1 MRQPIDAGDDVATL
15 RERLAEANETLEAIR
30 KGDVDAL
37 IVQVGGGDQV
47 YTRVTPDEPY
57 RDLVEQMHDG
67 AVVLAVTGDILY
79 CNARFASLLGVPL
92 ESVIGTRFDRFVDTP
107 DILCIEDLLKAGRGR
122 CRCQLIRSDGETIES
137 YVSLTTTRVKDV
149 DRANV
154 IVTDLRALHEAYRS
168 RDLAERNSRMKDEFL
183 AMLAHELRNPLGA
196 ISSAVQVLVS
206 AKSGGESAT
215 RARDVVARQVAH
227 LSHLVD
233 GLLDMEQVLSGEIQ
247 LNRRPFDMA
256 AAVRLSVSDVPRSL
270 GLHLEVE
277 VGAEPVWIDA
287 DAVRIEQVLTH
298 LMTNSIRHT
307 PPGGRIHV
315 ALRGDGHDVVFTI
328 KDTGVGIARD
338 LLPVVFDMFVQGAQD
353 LNRAKG
359 GLGVGLTLV
368 RRLVELHGGTVVASS
383 DGAGHGSTFTVRL
396 PQSPTGSAPSAL
408 SARSDDARPRR
419 VLLIED
425 DNDARGMLRLMLE
438 IAGHT
443 VYDAR
448 DGVRGLELL
457 DTKHPDVAIID
468 IGLPGLNGYQ
478 VAQRVRAR
486 PNGRAVVLVA
496 LTGYGRP
503 SDHKRSTEAGF
514 DYHLVKP
521 VDPDSLRCLLQTGAR
536 PVEAL

>member
-1 MRQPIDAGDDVATL
+1 MKLPIDAGDNVTTL
-15 RERLAEANETLEAIR
+15 RERLAEATETLEAIR
-30 KGDVDAL
+30 RGDVDAL
-37 IVQVGGGDQV
+37 IVQVGGGEEV

-67 AVVLAVTGDILY
+67 AVVLAVTGEILY

-107 DILCIEDLLKAGRGR
+107 DVLCIEDLLRAGRGR
-122 CRCQLIRSDGETIES
+122 CRCQLIRPDGETIES
-137 YVSLTTTRVKDV
+137 YVSLTTTHVKDV
-149 DRANV
+149 DRLNV

-168 RDLAERNSRMKDEFL
+168 RDLAEQNSRMKDEFL
-183 AMLAHELRNPLGA
+183 TMLAHELRNPLGA

-206 AKSGGESAT
+206 VKGGGESGT
-215 RARDVVARQVAH
+215 RARNVVARQVAH

-233 GLLDMEQVLSGEIQ
+233 GLLDVEQVLSGEIQ

-256 AAVRLSVSDVPRSL
+256 EAVRLSVTNVPRDI
-270 GLHLEVE
+270 GLDLQAE

-287 DAVRIEQVLTH
+287 DVVRIEQVLTH
-298 LMTNSIRHT
+298 LVANSIRHT

-315 ALRGDGHDVVFTI
+315 TLRGDGHDAVLTI
-328 KDTGVGIARD
+328 KDTGVGISRD
-338 LLPVVFDMFVQGAQD
+338 LLPVVFDMFVQAAQD
-353 LNRAKG
+353 LDRAKG
-359 GLGVGLTLV
+359 GLGIGLTLV

-383 DGAGHGSTFTVRL
+383 DGEGHGSTFTVRL
-396 PQSPTGSAPSAL
+396 PQSPTGPAPSA
-408 SARSDDARPRR
+408 RPDDAHPRR

-448 DGVRGLELL
+448 DGVRGIELL
-457 DTKHPDVAIID
+457 EAKHPDVAIID

-478 VAQRVRAR
+478 VAQRVRAL

-503 SDHKRSTEAGF
+503 SDQRRSTEAGF

-521 VDPDSLRCLLQTGAR
+521 VDPDALRSLLQTAAR
-536 PVEAL
+536 PVQAL